1 MALNLPI
8 FDQHRDRLIRARRS
22 LEGLSVGDAFG
33 NSLFF
38 QGHERYASYS
48 LETMLS
54 RRLLPAPR
62 WLYTDDTQMALSIVE
77 VLCRFGEIDQ
87 DQLALSFARRFE
99 RARGYGPAMY
109 KLLPQLQA
117 GQSWKQAARSLFGGQ
132 GSFGNGGAMRVA
144 PVGAFF
150 ADDLDAVV
158 EHARRS
164 SEVTHTHP
172 EAIAGAIAVAV
183 AAAWAWRL
191 RSATPLPKG
200 RDFLELTLPFV
211 PDSEVREGLS
221 RACTL
226 SLEGVSIWQIV
237 AELGNGSGISAQD
250 TVPFALW
257 CAAQHLDNYEEALW
271 LAASG
276 QGDMDTNCA
285 IVGGIVAACTG
296 VDGIPPEWRRRREP
310 LPTWPFEVDNY
321 TSVVE
326 TRS

>member
-1 MALNLPI
+1 MHS
-8 FDQHRDRLIRARRS
+8 QHYDRFVRARWS

-33 NSLFF
+33 DSLFF
-38 QGHERYASYS
+38 QGCARYALHP

-54 RRLLPAPR
+54 KRLLPAPR
-62 WLYTDDTQMALSIVE
+62 WFYTDDTQMALSIVE
-77 VLCRFGEIDQ
+77 VLRQFGEIDQ

-109 KLLPQLQA
+109 ELLPRLQA
-117 GQSWKQAARSLFGGQ
+117 GQPWKQAAHSLFAGQ

-164 SEVTHTHP
+164 AEITHAHP

-191 RSATPLPKG
+191 RSVDPLSKG
-200 RDFLELTLPFV
+200 RDFLELTLPLV

-226 SLEGVSIWQIV
+226 SLGTSIWQIV
-237 AELGNGSGISAQD
+237 AELGNGSGVSAQD

-271 LAASG
+271 LTASG

-285 IVGGIVAACTG
+285 IVGGIVAAHTG
-296 VDGIPPEWRRRREP
+296 ADGIPAEWLRRREP
-310 LPTWPFEVDNY
+310 LPTWPFETN
-321 TSVVE
+321 E
-326 TRS
+326 